1 MPRNPRTA
9 RHGALLR
16 ALLSMTTAAL
26 LVVMTALPALAASAG
41 TKPTQDDNPYL
52 IGSLEQLGTAAV
64 VGIALTVL
72 VWVMLPAQAETAD
85 DEHH

>member
-9 RHGALLR
+9 RHRALLR
-16 ALLSMTTAAL
+16 ALVTMTTAAL

-41 TKPTQDDNPYL
+41 TKPTQDTNPYL
-52 IGSLEQLGTAAV
+52 IGSLKELGTASIVGV
-64 VGIALTVL
+64 VVAII
-72 VWVMLPAQAETAD
+72 VWVMMPARTETAD